1 MINKKIETA
10 LNKQIEMEGYASNYY
25 LAAASW
31 CDTKGLQGCA
41 SFMYRHADEERMHM
55 MKLFNYIN
63 DTGGHAIA
71 PSIKQPPLKFKSLL
85 ELFKAVLDH
94 EIQVTA
100 SINNL
105 VDLCMKEKDHST
117 NQFLQWYVA
126 EQHEEETLFRNILDK
141 INLIGDDPRGT
152 YWIDK
157 EIESVNAVALAKGAT
172 E

>member
-10 LNKQIEMEGYASNYY
+10 LNKQIEVEAYASNYY

-41 SFMYRHADEERMHM
+41 SFMNRHADEERMHM
-55 MKLFNYIN
+55 MKIFNYIN
-63 DTGGHAIA
+63 DAGGHAVA
-71 PSIKQPPLKFKSLL
+71 PAIKQPPSKFKTLL
-85 ELFKAVLDH
+85 DLFQEVLAH
-94 EIQVTA
+94 EISVTA
-100 SINNL
+100 SINKL
-105 VDLCMKEKDHST
+105 VDLCLSEKDHST

-141 INLIGDDPRGT
+141 INLIGDDPRGS

-157 EIESVNAVALAKGAT
+157 EIESVNAGIKAK
-172 E
+172 